1 MEIKERN
8 TIIGVV
14 SFIVDL
20 ILIIS
25 LIPTFT
31 SLFVNPLNILYMFIY
46 PYGYI
51 ILDLFVLLFTLFLY
65 GCFMIKPMNTLSGKK
80 NLATGT
86 LILGGILVV
95 LPIIGMV
102 YTSFIL
108 FGYSF
113 YYILSLIPYLVLLI
127 PGVALFMHGW
137 FLIHKP
143 RIDNME

>member
-1 MEIKERN
+1 M
-8 TIIGVV
+8 
-14 SFIVDL
+14 
-20 ILIIS
+20 
-25 LIPTFT
+25 
-31 SLFVNPLNILYMFIY
+31 
-46 PYGYI
+46 
-51 ILDLFVLLFTLFLY
+51 DLFVLLFTLFLY